1 MSDQQLIENYLK
13 DDEKSLE
20 ILIKRYLKPIYS
32 FAYKYAGNSQE
43 AEDITQETFVKMWRN
58 LKKPVLNLSK
68 GFDPKK
74 GSFKAWIFSI
84 TKNTAVDFL
93 KKKRAMQF
101 SDFENERGE
110 STILEKFIDSSPLP
124 NELLERKDLMGT
136 LAKAIGKLLPKYRK
150 TLLLRHNDNLTFRE
164 ISETTGEP
172 LNTVKSRYRRGII
185 LLKKLLDDF

>member
-1 MSDQQLIENYLK
+1 MKNLSDQQLIGNYLK
-13 DDEKSLE
+13 NKKNEQPLE
-20 ILIKRYLKPIYS
+20 VLIQRYLKPIYG
-32 FAYKYAGNSQE
+32 FVYKYTGDSQE
-43 AEDITQETFVKMWRN
+43 AEDIAQETFVKVWRN
-58 LKKPVLNLSK
+58 LKK
-68 GFDPKK
+68 FKK
-74 GSFKAWIFSI
+74 QKNFKSWLFSI
-84 TKNTAVDFL
+84 AKNTAIDFL

-164 ISETTGEP
+164 ISEATGEP
-172 LNTVKSRYRRGII
+172 LNTVKSRYRRAVIM
-185 LLKKLLDDF
+185 LKKLLP